1 MSNANIFIEI
11 NLIKICNDRY
21 NIINLNYH
29 YNIMAGRPKHNTD
42 DELIDRAIKV
52 FWEKGY
58 HAASAKDLLKGMDI
72 GQGSFYRSFPGGKKE
87 LYQKSMIRFL
97 EKANKAYFKGL
108 EESDCPITHVQNF
121 FNVIPLRNKEEM
133 YNGCYLG
140 NAIVE
145 LSNLDEE
152 SIRIA
157 TNLLN
162 KLKDG
167 FEKALVMAQE
177 EGKLDSGKSPR
188 TLALYLIN
196 LWNGINVT
204 NRMNFSKKELKS
216 VLGLS
221 LQVLD

>member
-1 MSNANIFIEI
+1 MV
-11 NLIKICNDRY
+11 
-21 NIINLNYH
+21 
-29 YNIMAGRPKHNTD
+29 GRPRHNTEE
-42 DELIDRAIKV
+42 ELIDRAIKV

-72 GQGSFYRSFPGGKKE
+72 GQGSFYGSFPGGKKE

-97 EKANKAYFKGL
+97 EKANRSYYNGL
-108 EESDCPITHVQNF
+108 EESDCSIVHIRNF
-121 FNVIPLRNKEEM
+121 FNAIPLRSKEQM
-133 YNGCYLG
+133 NNGCYLG

-145 LSNLDEE
+145 LSNLDKD

-167 FEKALVMAQE
+167 FGKALVIAQE
-177 EGKLDSGKSPR
+177 EGKLDADKSPKA
-188 TLALYLIN
+188 LALYLIN

-204 NRMNFSKKELKS
+204 NRMNLSKEDLKS
-216 VLGLS
+216 VLDLS
-221 LQVLD
+221 LQILD

>member
-1 MSNANIFIEI
+1 MV
-11 NLIKICNDRY
+11 
-21 NIINLNYH
+21 
-29 YNIMAGRPKHNTD
+29 GRPKHNTD
-42 DELIDRAIKV
+42 EELIDRAIKV

-97 EKANKAYFKGL
+97 EKANTAYYKGL
-108 EESDCPITHVQNF
+108 EESDCPLTHLQNF
-121 FNVIPLRNKEEM
+121 FNVIPLRSKEQM
-133 YNGCYLG
+133 NNGCYLG

-145 LSNLDEE
+145 LSNLDDG
-152 SIRIA
+152 SIKIA

-167 FEKALVMAQE
+167 FEKALTMAQE
-177 EGKLDSGKSPR
+177 EGKLDPEKSPKDI
-188 TLALYLIN
+188 ALYLIN

-204 NRMNFSKKELKS
+204 NRMNFSKKELKAI
-216 VLGLS
+216 LGLS
-221 LQVLD
+221 LNILQ

>member
-1 MSNANIFIEI
+1 
-11 NLIKICNDRY
+11 
-21 NIINLNYH
+21 
-29 YNIMAGRPKHNTD
+29 MAGRPKHNTD
-42 DELIDRAIKV
+42 TELIDRAIKV

-58 HAASAKDLLKGMDI
+58 NAASAKDLLKGMDI

-97 EKANKAYFKGL
+97 ELANKSYYKGL
-108 EESDCPITHVQNF
+108 EESDCGIAYLHVF
-121 FNVIPLRNKEEM
+121 FNAIPLRDEKEM
-133 YNGCYLG
+133 SNGCYLG

-145 LSNLDEE
+145 MSNLDKD
-152 SIRIA
+152 SITIA

-167 FEKALVMAQE
+167 FEKALIMAQE
-177 EGKLDSGKSPR
+177 DGKLSANKSTG

-204 NRMNFSKKELKS
+204 NRMNFNKTELES
-216 VLGLS
+216 MLGLS
-221 LQVLD
+221 LEILD